1 MFNGSNNNTFG
12 TAEIMTTMPGNPNY
26 TGSSF
31 TKNGLPRL
39 INILLIIPL
48 AFGFSILSEQFFTPS
63 GHSIP
68 VAANQQ
74 FTAIP
79 AVQNI
84 NLINSQQI
92 AHWHLF
98 GKESVKK
105 APAKPE
111 KTAAPVTRL
120 KLTLRGIAAE
130 NDRHQ
135 GLAIIQKPN
144 KEEKHFKVG
153 DNVFGLATLDEIYT
167 DHVMLLRN
175 GHYEKLFLPKLK
187 DSSGKKKIA
196 AAAGKSRATSTSMI
210 KPTSPIHVDNKFW
223 EYLDYEPAVI
233 NGRIAGLKLVAE
245 EKDEE
250 EILLSNGLKPGDVVI
265 DVNGH
270 SMKSGQGVSNAI
282 NALADDDRL
291 VFTLKRD
298 GKTKKVTVQK

>member
-1 MFNGSNNNTFG
+1 
-12 TAEIMTTMPGNPNY
+12 MTTMPANSNY

-39 INILLIIPL
+39 VNILLIIPL
-48 AFGFSILSEQFFTPS
+48 ASGFSILSEQFFTAS
-63 GHSIP
+63 GQSMP
-68 VAANQQ
+68 VTVNQQ

-98 GKESVKK
+98 GKETVKK
-105 APAKPE
+105 PPAKPD
-111 KTAAPVTRL
+111 KTVAPVTRL

-153 DNVFGLATLDEIYT
+153 DSVFGLATLDEIYT
-167 DHVMLLRN
+167 DHVLLLKDGR
-175 GHYEKLFLPKLK
+175 YEKLFLAKLR
-187 DSSGKKKIA
+187 DSSSKKKIA
-196 AAAGKSRATSTSMI
+196 TPVGKSRKTPASRV

-270 SMKSGQGVSNAI
+270 SMKTGQGVSDAI
-282 NALADDDRL
+282 NALADDKRL

-298 GKTKKVTVQK
+298 GKTKIVTVQK